1 MRRSRLR
8 LVLLLCMVVPF
19 AVYVNGRIINK
30 EIDRL
35 KGPDR
40 TEEARYERRLQPL
53 KELLPEHAVVGYVTD
68 DGMSIEKKLKDFYL
82 AQYMLSP
89 RLLVRDIRYPYVIG
103 AYYEIARPD
112 RTASRDLI
120 LIKDFGYGLQLYQ
133 GRER

>member
-89 RLLVRDIRYPYVIG
+89 RLLVRDIHYPYVIG
-103 AYYEIARPD
+103 AYYEIERPN
-112 RTASRDLI
+112 RTASQNLI
-120 LIKDFGYGLQLYQ
+120 LIKDFGYGIQLYQ

>member
-1 MRRSRLR
+1 MRHSRLR
-8 LVLLLCMVVPF
+8 LVVVLCMVVPF

-35 KGPDR
+35 RGPDR
-40 TEEARYERRLQPL
+40 TEEARYEKRLQPL

-68 DGMSIEKKLKDFYL
+68 EGIDLQKKLKDFYL

-89 RLLVRDIRYPYVIG
+89 RLLVRDIHYPYVIG
-103 AYYEIARPD
+103 GYYEIARPD

-120 LIKDFGYGLQLYQ
+120 LIKDFGYGIQLYQ
-133 GRER
+133 GKQR